1 MTLECLASLA
11 ALDYRNTQIIVVDNG
26 STDDSVAAI
35 RERYPDVIL
44 IRNERNVGFAEGN
57 NIAIR
62 QALADGADLL
72 MLLNNDAVVAPQ
84 TLTALVEAAT
94 RNPQIGIVAPVIY
107 SYSEPEHVWCAG
119 AAIDWRNGATV
130 RLQDSVRRQP
140 DGAAPQVVDFV
151 SGCAL
156 CIKREVIEKI
166 GLLDPRFFAY
176 YEDTDWCVRAVKAG
190 YLCAYV
196 PSSCVWHRVSSTLT
210 PASPQ
215 VTYYMTRNQLL
226 FLSKHVRGLQR
237 FVVLGRAIAAAARI
251 IAVRSIRRNR
261 ADRDARVRALFDF
274 LLGRYGPASF

>member
-57 NIAIR
+57 NIAIGR
-62 QALADGADLL
+62 ALADGADLL

-84 TLTALVEAAT
+84 TLTSLVEAAT
-94 RNPQIGIVAPVIY
+94 RNPQIGIVGPVIY
-107 SYSEPEHVWCAG
+107 SYSEPEHVWCSG

-130 RLQDSVRRQP
+130 RLQDGVQRQP
-140 DGAAPQVVDFV
+140 DGAAPEVVDFV

-156 CIKREVIEKI
+156 CVKREVVEKI

-196 PSSCVWHRVSSTLT
+196 PSSRVWHRVSSTLT

-237 FVVLGRAIAAAARI
+237 FVVLGRAIAATARI
-251 IAVRSIRRNR
+251 IAIRSIRRNR